1 LSFGPPGL
9 RQTKSA
15 GRFPPMQDPQPIRWR
30 DLDLD
35 PIHWARE
42 VLRVLGL
49 ALSRIWGRDVMLYV
63 GGVSFFALLAVFPGL
78 AILIGLYSLLLTPLQ
93 AAAQAENLAELMPSG
108 ARAMFESELT
118 RIAHAPEQ
126 AVSAQSAVVLVI
138 GAYAAHR
145 GFKALLAGL
154 SFIHDEEDQRGF
166 VGFNLMAL
174 FVLVAAFGL
183 LFVMSGIFLIF
194 RVLGSALHLRPLE
207 GVPWIQSEWT
217 WASLGVVIGMTLIY
231 RYAMSR
237 APVGWRASTAG
248 GVAAAVLCLF
258 MSSASAFY
266 VDKVA
271 QLGAT
276 YGSISAVI
284 IFLIWLSWSV
294 NAIFLGGALATEVE
308 IALDER
314 PRDLVEG
321 PRGVTLKTPSA
332 PEN

>member
-1 LSFGPPGL
+1 
-9 RQTKSA
+9 
-15 GRFPPMQDPQPIRWR
+15 MQDPKPIRWR

-63 GGVSFFALLAVFPGL
+63 GGVSFFALLAVFPAL
-78 AILIGLYSLLLTPLQ
+78 AIIIGIYSLLLTPTV
-93 AAAQAENLAELMPSG
+93 AAAQAENLAQLMPEG
-108 ARAMFESELT
+108 ARSLFQSELT
-118 RIAHAPEQ
+118 RLAHAPEQ
-126 AVSAQSAVVLVI
+126 AVSAQSAVALVI

-174 FVLVAAFGL
+174 IVLIAAFGL
-183 LFVMSGIFLIF
+183 LFMMSGIFLIL
-194 RVLGSALHLRPLE
+194 RLLSSALHLRPLE
-207 GVPWIQSEWT
+207 GVPWVQSEWT

-248 GVAAAVLCLF
+248 GVAAAILCLC

-314 PRDLVEG
+314 PRALVEG
-321 PRGVTLKTPSA
+321 PRAIPLKVSSSS

>member
-1 LSFGPPGL
+1 
-9 RQTKSA
+9 
-15 GRFPPMQDPQPIRWR
+15 MQNPNPIRWR

-35 PIHWARE
+35 PIHWLRE

-78 AILIGLYSLLLTPLQ
+78 AILIGLYSLLLNPDQ
-93 AAAQAENLAELMPSG
+93 AAAQAENLAKLMPIS
-108 ARAMFESELT
+108 ARDMFQSELA
-118 RIAHAPEQ
+118 RLAHAPEQ
-126 AVSAQSAVVLVI
+126 TVSAQSAVVLVI

-174 FVLVAAFGL
+174 FVLIAAFGL
-183 LFVMSGIFLIF
+183 LFVMSGIFLTL
-194 RVLGSALHLRPLE
+194 RLLSSALDLHPLA

-217 WASLGVVIGMTLIY
+217 WASLGVIIGMTLIY

-237 APVGWRASTAG
+237 TPIGWRASIAG
-248 GVAAAVLCLF
+248 GVASAILCLF

-266 VDKVA
+266 VDKIA
-271 QLGAT
+271 RLGAT

-284 IFLIWLSWSV
+284 VFLIWLSWSV

-321 PRGVTLKTPSA
+321 PRGVALKWPS
-332 PEN
+332 PPKS